1 MIHDQHKQ
9 WQLEQELEAHQIH
22 QGALLRFDG
31 QYRMPC
37 SCLQLKH
44 SEFTCDVTTRYT
56 LSQCILAQQVEAN
69 PLQTQQRTKAVG

>member
-56 LSQCILAQQVEAN
+56 LSQCILAQQVEAY